1 LLTIRFEM
9 ENQFNKPK
17 KKKKQLWEDVAK
29 QMVSIGNYHVTGVI
43 CDYKFRI
50 MMTAYRKCK
59 DKLKTSGSGTGS
71 KWAYFDIID
80 EHYGAKASVI
90 PQPELIGSSQEE
102 EKKDISENVEKK
114 TEDEEKMYDLEYFKK
129 KKKT

>member
-1 LLTIRFEM
+1 LLTIRFET

-43 CDYKFRI
+43 CDNKFRT
-50 MMTAYRKCK
+50 MMTTYRKCK

-80 EHYGAKASVI
+80 EHYGAKASGN
-90 PQPELIGSSQEE
+90 PQPEVIGSSLEE

-114 TEDEEKMYDLEYFKK
+114 TEDEEKMYDLKYKK
-129 KKKT
+129 KMKT